1 MADNDSTDMLMAVT
15 GQNGGKLAG
24 QGLTALDTSDTEM
37 LDGITAGFFTEIQDI
52 SFGIGVED
60 SETSSS
66 SGPVNAVHDMQA
78 QTLETVQKHLENVLA
93 EQVKGKMPKMA
104 SRSKGK
110 QFKNFV
116 DTGRVTDDDDNPVY
130 STVFDPITISRA
142 IDQMSP
148 FILYNCAY
156 QKALQSIVVVKRKV
170 TGNTGFH
177 EAFVRLQFDECLITA
192 VDWDHG
198 DTFTEKMKF
207 VYRTLTVK
215 YRPQSNDGTLAAP
228 KTMTYSMSM
237 QSA

>member
-15 GQNGGKLAG
+15 GENGGKLAG
-24 QGLTALDTSDTEM
+24 QGLAALDTSDTEM

-60 SETSSS
+60 SE
-66 SGPVNAVHDMQA
+66 PPNPINELHAIQVD
-78 QTLETVQKHLENVLA
+78 LA
-93 EQVKGKMPKMA
+93 RHTNKNGEKPDDKEKKNLASLLGSPK
-104 SRSKGK
+104 KTK

-130 STVFDPITISRA
+130 STVFDPITISRP

-156 QKALQSIVVVKRKV
+156 QKALQRIVVVKRKV

-228 KTMTYSMSM
+228 KTMTYSMAM

>member
-15 GQNGGKLAG
+15 LQNGAKIAG
-24 QGLTALDTSDTEM
+24 PGQAKLDTHDKEM
-37 LDGITAGFFTEIQDI
+37 LDGITAGFFVEIQDI

-60 SETSSS
+60 SE
-66 SGPVNAVHDMQA
+66 PPNPINELHAVQVDLA
-78 QTLETVQKHLENVLA
+78 RQTNKNGEKPDDKEKKNLA
-93 EQVKGKMPKMA
+93 SLLGSPK
-104 SRSKGK
+104 KTK

-116 DTGRVTDDDDNPVY
+116 DTGRVTDDDGNPVY
-130 STVFDPITISRA
+130 STVFDPITITRA

-148 FILYNCAY
+148 PILYNCAY
-156 QKALQSIVVVKRKV
+156 QTALKSIVVVKRKV

-198 DTFTEKMKF
+198 ETFTEKMKF
-207 VYRTLTVK
+207 VYRKLTVK
-215 YRPQSNDGTLAAP
+215 YRPQSDDGSLEPARS
-228 KTMTYSMSM
+228 MTYSMTM

>member
-15 GQNGGKLAG
+15 LQNGAKIVGPGRAK
-24 QGLTALDTSDTEM
+24 LDTRDTEM
-37 LDGITAGFFTEIQDI
+37 LAGITAGFFVEIQDI

-60 SETSSS
+60 SE
-66 SGPVNAVHDMQA
+66 PPNPMNELHAMQA
-78 QTLETVQKHLENVLA
+78 ALA
-93 EQVKGKMPKMA
+93 QEANKKGEKQNDKEKNGLASLLGSPK
-104 SRSKGK
+104 KTK

-116 DTGRVTDDDDNPVY
+116 DSGRVTDDDGNPVY
-130 STVFDPITISRA
+130 STVFDPITITRA

-148 FILYNCAY
+148 PILNNCAY
-156 QKALQSIVVVKRKV
+156 QKVLQSIVVVKRKV

-198 DTFTEKMKF
+198 ETFTEKMKF

-215 YRPQSNDGTLAAP
+215 YRPQSNDGSLEPAR
-228 KTMTYSMSM
+228 TMTYSMRIKSI
-237 QSA
+237 